1 MKISINWINDFTK
14 IPEMDPNALGVKFTM
29 ATCEVEEVIT
39 TGAHLKKIVS
49 AQIKEIENHPDS
61 DKLHLVTID
70 NGADSQKLVCG
81 APNVEVGMI
90 VPYAPLGTEF
100 PGGFTLVPKKIRGVE
115 SCGMLCSAEEL
126 GLGED
131 NSGLMSLDKSTKLG
145 VSMAELFNVPA
156 DTLLDI
162 DNKSITHRPDLW
174 GHYGMAREFALVFD
188 APKNKI
194 YDDAWAQ
201 SILAKTGTGTSPI
214 VPEVRD
220 SACLGY
226 YGLSVDGVKV
236 EPSPEWMQNRLTACG
251 IRPINNIV
259 DISNYVML
267 ELGIPMHMF
276 DRELIKDSK
285 VIIREVTSDEKFVT
299 LDEIERTLVAGDTV
313 VADSEKPLVIA
324 GIMGG
329 ANSGVN
335 DATSKIFIEVANWT
349 DARVRK
355 TSTRIGLRTDSSQR
369 YEKSLDT
376 QSLERTMLRALE
388 LVLELCPG
396 ATVVG
401 SIEKSGPQVGNYKPM
416 TVEISTKRITTTLGK
431 DVSDDEIV
439 RILSGLEFGVINNGG
454 NLMLTVPSFRATKDV
469 EYDADIIE
477 EIGRIIGYD
486 NIIPEARVDAIKPT
500 ELSQA
505 KKTFRKI
512 QDFMVMNGNM
522 LEVMTNPM
530 VGESLLKKAHWHTLN
545 EELVLINALSKD
557 HDRMRPSMIPSFLEA
572 CEKNAKNFGN
582 FAMFEMGRTY
592 VPSAKDFSE
601 EHNCVTIAIYDR
613 VSSPFMKLANLV
625 ERMLKYLNV
634 PSQIVP
640 ADPKF
645 PSVMS
650 DRSWKGIHPT
660 ETLDVKVMGR
670 NFGLITT
677 IHPIVASEFKIKG
690 NLAIATIDISAFES
704 VRPKDKVNYKP
715 LAKFPGSVFDL
726 TVWADKRESV
736 EKIVTAVNKLKL
748 ANLVSANVYDIF
760 DREEDAQKSVTI
772 RTIFQ
777 DPEKSLS
784 SEILESSQKAV
795 IDGLTKAGFPLK
807 V

>member
-1 MKISINWINDFTK
+1 
-14 IPEMDPNALGVKFTM
+14 
-29 ATCEVEEVIT
+29 
-39 TGAHLKKIVS
+39 
-49 AQIKEIENHPDS
+49 
-61 DKLHLVTID
+61 
-70 NGADSQKLVCG
+70 
-81 APNVEVGMI
+81 
-90 VPYAPLGTEF
+90 
-100 PGGFTLVPKKIRGVE
+100 
-115 SCGMLCSAEEL
+115 
-126 GLGED
+126 
-131 NSGLMSLDKSTKLG
+131 
-145 VSMAELFNVPA
+145 
-156 DTLLDI
+156 
-162 DNKSITHRPDLW
+162 
-174 GHYGMAREFALVFD
+174 
-188 APKNKI
+188 
-194 YDDAWAQ
+194 
-201 SILAKTGTGTSPI
+201 
-214 VPEVRD
+214 
-220 SACLGY
+220 
-226 YGLSVDGVKV
+226 
-236 EPSPEWMQNRLTACG
+236 
-251 IRPINNIV
+251 
-259 DISNYVML
+259 
-267 ELGIPMHMF
+267 
-276 DRELIKDSK
+276 
-285 VIIREVTSDEKFVT
+285 
-299 LDEIERTLVAGDTV
+299 V
-313 VADSEKPLVIA
+313 VADSEKALVIA

-329 ANSGVN
+329 ANSGVQ
-335 DATSKIFIEVANWT
+335 DSTSKIFIEVANWV

-401 SIEKSGPQVGNYKPM
+401 SIEKSGPQVGNYEPL
-416 TVEISTKRITTTLGK
+416 TVAVTCERIRTTLGK
-431 DVSDDEIV
+431 DVPDAEII
-439 RILSGLEFGVINNGG
+439 RILEGLEFGVANSNGS
-454 NLMLTVPSFRATKDV
+454 LIVTVPSFRATKDV

-486 NIIPEARVDAIKPT
+486 NIVPIPRVDAIKPT

-512 QDFMVMNGNM
+512 QDFMVMNGNA

-572 CEKNAKNFGN
+572 CEKNAKNYGN

-592 VPSAKDFSE
+592 LPSNKEFSE
-601 EHNCVTIAIYDR
+601 EHNCLTIAIYDR
-613 VSSPFMKLANLV
+613 SNSTILKLANQV
-625 ERMLKYLNV
+625 EKLLKYLNV

-640 ADPKF
+640 SDAKF
-645 PSVMS
+645 PSIVV
-650 DRSWKGIHPT
+650 DRAWKGLHPK
-660 ETLDVKVMGR
+660 EQLDIKVMGR
-670 NFGLITT
+670 NFGLIAT

-760 DREEDAQKSVTI
+760 DRPEDAQKSVTI

-784 SEILESSQKAV
+784 SEIPESSQKAV
-795 IDGLTKAGFPLK
+795 IEGLAKAGFPLK

>member
-1 MKISINWINDFTK
+1 MKISINWINEFTAL
-14 IPEMDPNALGVKFTM
+14 PEMDPHALGVKFTM

-39 TGAHLKKIVS
+39 TGAHLKKIVAAKVVS
-49 AQIKEIENHPDS
+49 VENHPDS

-70 NGADSQKLVCG
+70 NGTDSQKLVCG
-81 APNVEVGMI
+81 APNVAEGMI

-100 PGGFTLVPKKIRGVE
+100 PSGFTLVPKKIRGVE
-115 SCGMLCSAEEL
+115 SCGMLCSEEEL

-131 NSGLMSLDKSTKLG
+131 NSGLMALDASTKLG

-174 GHYGMAREFALVFD
+174 GHYGMAREFALVFG
-188 APKNKI
+188 APKKKI
-194 YDDAWAQ
+194 YDDAWAK

-214 VPEVRD
+214 VPEVHD

-226 YGLSVDGVKV
+226 YGLSVDGVTV

-267 ELGIPMHMF
+267 ELGIPMHIF
-276 DRELIKDSK
+276 DRDLINDSK
-285 VIIREVTSDEKFVT
+285 VIIRELTAEEKFVT
-299 LDEIERTLVAGDTV
+299 LDEIERTLIAGDTV
-313 VADSEKPLVIA
+313 VADSTKPLVIA

-329 ANSGVN
+329 ANSGVQ
-335 DATSKIFIEVANWT
+335 DSTSKIFIEVANWV

-388 LVLELCPG
+388 LVLELCPN
-396 ATVVG
+396 ATVLG
-401 SIEKSGPQVGNYKPM
+401 SIEKSGPQVGNYQPM
-416 TVEISTKRITTTLGK
+416 TVEISTERITTTLGK
-431 DVSDDEIV
+431 MVSDEEIIH
-439 RILSGLEFGVINNGG
+439 ILEGLEFGVVNNGG
-454 NLMLTVPSFRATKDV
+454 KLTLTVPSFRATKDV

-486 NIIPEARVDAIKPT
+486 NIVPEARVDAIKPT
-500 ELSQA
+500 ELSTA

-572 CEKNAKNFGN
+572 CEKNAKNYGN
-582 FAMFEMGRTY
+582 FAFFELGRTY
-592 VPSAKDFSE
+592 LPGSKEFSD
-601 EHNCVTIAIYDR
+601 EHNCVTIALYDR
-613 VSSPFMKLANLV
+613 SKSTFVQLANLV
-625 ERMLKYLNV
+625 ERMLKFLNV
-634 PSQIVP
+634 SSQIVP
-640 ADPKF
+640 ANGKF
-645 PSVMS
+645 PSLMA
-650 DRSWKGIHPT
+650 DRSWKGIHPN
-660 ETLDVKVMGR
+660 ETLDVKIMGK

-677 IHPIVASEFKIKG
+677 VHPIVAADFKVKG
-690 NLAIATIDISAFES
+690 NLSIATIDISGFES

-726 TVWADKRESV
+726 TVWADKHESV
-736 EKIVTAVNKLKL
+736 ETILTAVNKLKL
-748 ANLVSANVYDIF
+748 ANLTTAKVYDIF
-760 DREEDAQKSVTI
+760 DRPEDEKKSVTI

-784 SEILESSQKAV
+784 PEILESSQKSV
-795 IDGLTKAGFPLK
+795 IEGLAKAGFPLK